1 MDIGSPE
8 WSRLLIEGAAVLGVD
23 LGPDHTR
30 LFARHASELLKW
42 NAVTNLTAITRPEAV
57 ALNHFLDSLAPA
69 RLVAPGS
76 NLLDVGAGGG
86 FPGLPLHIAVGGLR
100 TILVDAVRKKVS
112 FLRHVIRE
120 LALSGIDARH
130 LRVEE
135 LSRRADYR
143 QVFDVVTSRAFS
155 ALAPFVSAVWPLVRP
170 GGQLIMLKGEVS
182 AGEMQAFRGLASRG
196 GRGEGL
202 TLERITYSLP
212 GLKHERSLLV
222 VRRGGE

>member
-8 WSRLLIEGAAVLGVD
+8 WSRLLIEGAAALGVE

-30 LFARHASELLKW
+30 LFARHAAELLKW

-69 RLVAPGS
+69 RFMAPGS

-100 TILVDAVRKKVS
+100 TLLVDAVRKKVS

-130 LRVEE
+130 LRVED
-135 LSRRADYR
+135 LSRLAEFR

-170 GGQLIMLKGEVS
+170 EGRVIMLKGEVS
-182 AGEMQAFRGLASRG
+182 AGEMQALRGLSTRG
-196 GRGEGL
+196 GRCEAM

-212 GLKHERSLLV
+212 GLTHERSLLI

>member
-1 MDIGSPE
+1 
-8 WSRLLIEGAAVLGVD
+8 
-23 LGPDHTR
+23 
-30 LFARHASELLKW
+30 
-42 NAVTNLTAITRPEAV
+42 
-57 ALNHFLDSLAPA
+57 
-69 RLVAPGS
+69 
-76 NLLDVGAGGG
+76 
-86 FPGLPLHIAVGGLR
+86 
-100 TILVDAVRKKVS
+100 
-112 FLRHVIRE
+112 
-120 LALSGIDARH
+120 
-130 LRVEE
+130 VEE